1 MSGKNKA
8 NEYIDTG
15 ALIGIE
21 KYAYESPPPFPYKI
35 REALSF
41 ARENQKKLCELSVE
55 ELEQFRVD

>member
-1 MSGKNKA
+1 MSEKNQTK
-8 NEYIDTG
+8 EYIDTG

-41 ARENQKKLCELSVE
+41 ARENQKKLFSIIAC
-55 ELEQFRVD
+55 